1 MLQFIR
7 DNATGWIAWGIVIL
21 IAIPFALWGIHQY
34 VTPTSSV
41 AVATVDGADIDY
53 YDFQRRYARRRQE
66 LQATFGAGFADMLDD
81 VRLRREVLE
90 RMVDS
95 EVVVNSGV
103 NAGMR
108 VGDALLAGSIRSQEA
123 FRSGNGAF
131 SQDVYEGWLRTQG
144 YSPGGFEE
152 SFRRSILEQQ
162 IALGISGS
170 DFIPE
175 NGLREAVR
183 VRLQKRTFS
192 LLTIPAADFESP
204 EPTDSEIGAH
214 FERHRS
220 EYFVPERLRLRYL
233 EVSMSAIAA
242 GVKADDDE
250 LRALFDA
257 GRESFVTPEKR
268 EASHILVSVESAAG
282 EDAVEEARARAAGF
296 RERIVAGES
305 FEDVA
310 KEHSDD
316 PGSASAGGAL
326 GFIDR
331 GMMDPAFEE
340 AAFALAPDEVSDPVR
355 SNFGWHLVKVT
366 SVQEARET
374 TFEEVRDEVLA
385 QYQSR
390 EAERIYVERVE
401 TLANVAY
408 EHPES
413 LEPAARELELPILET
428 GYVTRDGDGDPDDP
442 IASQPA
448 VVAAA
453 FSSDVLGE
461 GNNSE
466 PIEFEPGHIVV
477 VRAFD
482 HEPRRSLEL
491 DEAREEV
498 IDALRAEAVRA
509 AVVARG
515 RELLASLRGGRS
527 PDEVA
532 ADAGV
537 EWSRFEEVGRFDGE
551 VPEQLLDVV
560 FRMPRPGGDGRFD
573 GLIDD
578 AGDFVLV
585 SLSRVADGNVSAL
598 SDEERE
604 DLRQALETD
613 LGRTAYDAF
622 VRVRRESADVE
633 INEQNLRNFEG

>member
-34 VTPTSSV
+34 VTPTGSV

-81 VRLRREVLE
+81 ARLRRDVLE

-103 NAGMR
+103 TAGMR
-108 VGDALLAGSIRSQEA
+108 VGDALLASSIRSQDA
-123 FRSGNGAF
+123 FRSGDGAF
-131 SQDVYEGWLRTQG
+131 SQGLYEGWLRAQG

-152 SFRRSILEQQ
+152 SFRRSMLEQQ

-183 VRLQKRTFS
+183 IRLQKRTFS
-192 LLTIPAADFESP
+192 LLTVPAADFESP
-204 EPTDSEIGAH
+204 EPPDSEIAAH
-214 FERHRS
+214 FERHRT
-220 EYFVPERLRLRYL
+220 EYFAPERLRLRYL
-233 EVSMSAIAA
+233 EISMSAIAD

-257 GRESFVTPEKR
+257 ERESFVTPEKR
-268 EASHILVSVESAAG
+268 EVSHILVSLVPGAG
-282 EDAVEEARARAAGF
+282 EDVVEEARARAAGF

-355 SNFGWHLVKVT
+355 SNFGWHLVKVA

-390 EAERIYVERVE
+390 EAERLYVERVE

-428 GYVTRDGDGDPDDP
+428 GYVTRDGDPDDP

-466 PIEFEPGHIVV
+466 PIEFEPGHLVV

-498 IDALRAEAVRA
+498 IDALRADAVRA
-509 AVVARG
+509 ALAARG
-515 RELLASLRGGRS
+515 RELLAGLRGRRG

-537 EWSRFEEVGRFDGE
+537 EWSRFENVGRFDGE
-551 VPEQLLDVV
+551 TSEQLLDVV
-560 FRMPRPGGDGRFD
+560 FRMPRPGSAARFD

-578 AGDFVLV
+578 VGDFVIV
-585 SLSRVADGNVSAL
+585 SLSRVDDGAVSEM
-598 SDEERE
+598 SDAERE
-604 DLRQALETD
+604 DLRQALEAD

-622 VRVRRESADVE
+622 VRIRRESADVE
-633 INEQNLRNFEG
+633 INEQNLRNFES

>member
-21 IAIPFALWGIHQY
+21 ICIPFALWGIHQY
-34 VTPTSSV
+34 VTPQGSV
-41 AVATVDGADIDY
+41 AVAAVEGTEIGY
-53 YDFQRRYARRRQE
+53 YDFQRSYARRRQE
-66 LQATFGAGFADMLDD
+66 LQATFGPGFAGMFDD
-81 VRLRREVLE
+81 DRLRREVLE

-103 NAGMR
+103 AAGMR
-108 VGDALLAGSIRSQEA
+108 VGDALLARSIQSQDA
-123 FRSGNGAF
+123 FRSGDAF
-131 SQDVYEGWLRTQG
+131 SQGLYESWLRSQG

-152 SFRRSILEQQ
+152 NFRRSVLEQQ
-162 IALGISGS
+162 IVLGISGS
-170 DFIPE
+170 DFVSE
-175 NGLREAVR
+175 NGLRDAVR
-183 VRLQKRTFS
+183 IRLQKRAFS
-192 LLTIPAADFESP
+192 LLTLPAADFESP
-204 EPTDSEIGAH
+204 EPADSEIAAH
-214 FERHRS
+214 FERHRA
-220 EYFVPERLRLRYL
+220 EYFSPEQLRLRYL
-233 EVSMSAIAA
+233 EISMSEIAD
-242 GVKADDDE
+242 GVKADDEE

-257 GRESFVTPEKR
+257 ERESFLTPEKR
-268 EASHILVSVESAAG
+268 EVSHILVSVESGAG

-316 PGSASAGGAL
+316 PGSAPAGGAL
-326 GFIDR
+326 GFIEH
-331 GMMDPAFEE
+331 GIMDPAFEE
-340 AAFALAPDEVSDPVR
+340 AAFALAPDEVSEPVR
-355 SNFGWHLVKVT
+355 SNFGWHLIRVT
-366 SVQEARET
+366 SVEEARET
-374 TFEEVRDEVLA
+374 MFEEVRDEVLA

-413 LEPAARELELPILET
+413 LERAARELELPIRET
-428 GYVTRDGDGDPDDP
+428 GYVTRDGDPDDP

-509 AVVARG
+509 AVTARG
-515 RELLASLRGGRS
+515 RELLASLRGGRG

-532 ADAGV
+532 AEAGV
-537 EWSRFEEVGRFDGE
+537 EWSRFEAVGRFDGE
-551 VPEQLLDVV
+551 VSEQLLDVV
-560 FRMPRPGGDGRFD
+560 FRMPRPGSDVRFD

-578 AGDFVLV
+578 VGDFVIV
-585 SLSRVADGNVSAL
+585 SLSRVEDGDVSAL

-604 DLRQALETD
+604 DLRQALEAD

-633 INEQNLRNFEG
+633 INEQNLRNFES

>member
-183 VRLQKRTFS
+183 IRLQKRTFS

-413 LEPAARELELPILET
+413 LEPAARELELPIIET

>member
-21 IAIPFALWGIHQY
+21 ICIPFALWGIHQY
-34 VTPTSSV
+34 VTPQGSV
-41 AVATVDGADIDY
+41 AVAAVDGTEIGH
-53 YDFQRRYARRRQE
+53 YDFQRSYARRRQE
-66 LQATFGAGFADMLDD
+66 LQATFGPGFAGMFDD
-81 VRLRREVLE
+81 DRLRREVLE
-90 RMVDS
+90 RMIDS

-103 NAGMR
+103 TAGMR
-108 VGDALLAGSIRSQEA
+108 VGDGLLARSIQSQDA
-123 FRSGNGAF
+123 FRSGDAF
-131 SQDVYEGWLRTQG
+131 SQGLYEGWLRAQG

-152 SFRRSILEQQ
+152 NFRRSVLEQQ
-162 IALGISGS
+162 IVLGISGS
-170 DFIPE
+170 DFVSE
-175 NGLREAVR
+175 NELRDAVR
-183 VRLQKRTFS
+183 IRLQKRTFS
-192 LLTIPAADFESP
+192 QLTLPAAGFETP
-204 EPTDSEIGAH
+204 EPADSGIAAH
-214 FERHRS
+214 FERHRA
-220 EYFVPERLRLRYL
+220 EYFAPERLRLRYL
-233 EVSMSAIAA
+233 EVSMSAIAD
-242 GVKADDDE
+242 GVKADDEE

-257 GRESFVTPEKR
+257 ERGSFLTPEKR
-268 EASHILVSVESAAG
+268 EVSHILVSVESG
-282 EDAVEEARARAAGF
+282 AVEEARARAAGF

-316 PGSASAGGAL
+316 PGSASTGGAL
-326 GFIDR
+326 GFIEH
-331 GMMDPAFEE
+331 GIMDPAFEE
-340 AAFALAPDEVSDPVR
+340 AAFALAPDEVSEPVR
-355 SNFGWHLVKVT
+355 SNFGWHLIKVT

-385 QYQSR
+385 QYRLR
-390 EAERIYVERVE
+390 EAERIYVEHVE
-401 TLANVAY
+401 TLANVVY

-413 LEPAARELELPILET
+413 LEPAARELELPIRET
-428 GYVTRDGDGDPDDP
+428 GYVTRGGGGDPDDL

-498 IDALRAEAVRA
+498 IDALRAQAVRT
-509 AVVARG
+509 AVTARG

-527 PDEVA
+527 PGEVA
-532 ADAGV
+532 AEAGV
-537 EWSRFEEVGRFDGE
+537 EWNRFEDVGRFDGE
-551 VPEQLLDVV
+551 VSEQLLDVV
-560 FRMPRPGGDGRFD
+560 FRMLRPGGDSRFD

-578 AGDFVLV
+578 AGDFVIV
-585 SLSRVADGNVSAL
+585 SLSRVDDGDVSAL
-598 SDEERE
+598 SDEERV
-604 DLRQALETD
+604 DLRRALEAD
-613 LGRTAYDAF
+613 FGRTAYDAF
-622 VRVRRESADVE
+622 IRVRRESADVE

>member
-7 DNATGWIAWGIVIL
+7 NHATGWIAWGIVIL
-21 IAIPFALWGIHQY
+21 ICIPFALWGIHQY
-34 VTPTSSV
+34 VAPQGSV
-41 AVATVDGADIDY
+41 AVAAVDGTEIGY
-53 YDFQRRYARRRQE
+53 YDFQDSYARRRQS
-66 LQATFGAGFADMLDD
+66 LQANFGPDFAGMFDD
-81 VRLRREVLE
+81 DRLRREVLE
-90 RMVDS
+90 QMIDS
-95 EVVVNSGV
+95 EVVVNSGMA
-103 NAGMR
+103 AGMR
-108 VGDALLAGSIRSQEA
+108 VGDTLLARAIQSQDA
-123 FRSGNGAF
+123 FRSGDAF
-131 SQDVYEGWLRTQG
+131 SQGLYESWLRAQG
-144 YSPGGFEE
+144 RSPGGFEE

-162 IALGISGS
+162 VVLGISAS
-170 DFIPE
+170 DFVSG
-175 NGLREAVR
+175 NGLRDAVR
-183 VRLQKRTFS
+183 IRLQKRTFS
-192 LLTIPAADFESP
+192 QLTLPAADQESP
-204 EPTDSEIGAH
+204 DPEESGIAAH
-214 FERHRS
+214 FERHRA
-220 EYFVPERLRLRYL
+220 EYFAPERLRLRYL
-233 EVSMSAIAA
+233 EISMSAIAD
-242 GVKADDDE
+242 GVKVDDEE

-257 GRESFVTPEKR
+257 ERGSFLTPEKR
-268 EASHILVSVESAAG
+268 EVSHILASVGSAAG
-282 EDAVEEARARAAGF
+282 EDAVEEARARAAGL

-326 GFIDR
+326 GFIEH
-331 GMMDPAFEE
+331 GIMDPAFEE
-340 AAFALAPDEVSDPVR
+340 AAFALAPDELSEPVR
-355 SNFGWHLVKVT
+355 SNFGWHLIKVT

-385 QYQSR
+385 QYRSR

-401 TLANVAY
+401 TLANMVY

-413 LEPAARELELPILET
+413 LEPAARELDLPIRET
-428 GYVTRDGDGDPDDP
+428 GYVTRDGEGDPDDLV
-442 IASQPA
+442 ASQPA

-466 PIEFEPGHIVV
+466 PIEFEPGHLVV

-509 AVVARG
+509 AVTARG
-515 RELLASLRGGRS
+515 RDLLASLRGGRS

-537 EWSRFEEVGRFDGE
+537 EWSRFEDVGRFDDG
-551 VPEQLLDVV
+551 VPEQLLDAV
-560 FRMPRPGGDGRFD
+560 FRIPRPDGDGRFD

-578 AGDFVLV
+578 AGDFVV
-585 SLSRVADGNVSAL
+585 MWLSRVDDGDVSAL

-604 DLRQALETD
+604 GLQRALEAD
-613 LGRTAYDAF
+613 FGGTAYDAF
-622 VRVRRESADVE
+622 VRVRRESAEVE
-633 INEQNLRNFEG
+633 INEQNLRNFES

>member
-1 MLQFIR
+1 MLQLIR

-21 IAIPFALWGIHQY
+21 ICIPFALWGIHQY
-34 VTPTSSV
+34 VTPQGSA
-41 AVATVDGADIDY
+41 AVATVEGTEIGY
-53 YDFQRRYARRRQE
+53 YDFQRSYARRRQE
-66 LQATFGAGFADMLDD
+66 IQAAFGAGFADTFDD
-81 VRLRREVLE
+81 DRLRREVLE
-90 RMVDS
+90 RMIDS
-95 EVVVNSGV
+95 EVVIDSGV
-103 NAGMR
+103 TAGMR
-108 VGDALLAGSIRSQEA
+108 VGDALLASSIQSQDA
-123 FRSGNGAF
+123 FRSGDAF
-131 SQDVYEGWLRTQG
+131 SQGVYESWLRTQG

-162 IALGISGS
+162 IVLGISGS
-170 DFIPE
+170 DFVSE
-175 NGLREAVR
+175 NGLRDAAR
-183 VRLQKRTFS
+183 IRLQKRTFS
-192 LLTIPAADFESP
+192 LLTLPAADFESP
-204 EPTDSEIGAH
+204 EPTESGIAAH
-214 FERHRS
+214 FERHRA
-220 EYFVPERLRLRYL
+220 EYFSPERLRLRYL
-233 EVSMSAIAA
+233 EISMSAIAD
-242 GVKADDDE
+242 GVKADDEE
-250 LRALFDA
+250 LRALFGA
-257 GRESFVTPEKR
+257 ERESFVTPEKR
-268 EASHILVSVESAAG
+268 EVSHILVSVGSGAG
-282 EDAVEEARARAAGF
+282 EEAVEEARARAAGF

-310 KEHSDD
+310 GEHSDD

-326 GFIDR
+326 GFIEH
-331 GMMDPAFEE
+331 GIMDPAFEE
-340 AAFALAPDEVSDPVR
+340 AAFALVPDEVSDPVR
-355 SNFGWHLVKVT
+355 SNFGWHLIKVT
-366 SVQEARET
+366 SVQEAQES

-413 LEPAARELELPILET
+413 LESAARELELPIRET
-428 GYVTRDGDGDPDDP
+428 GYVTRDGDPDDP

-466 PIEFEPGHIVV
+466 PIEFEPGHVVV

-482 HEPRRSLEL
+482 HEPRRPLEL
-491 DEAREEV
+491 DEARAEV
-498 IDALRAEAVRA
+498 IDALRADAVRA
-509 AVVARG
+509 AVAARG
-515 RELLASLRGGRS
+515 RELLASLRGGRG

-537 EWSRFEEVGRFDGE
+537 EWSRFEDAGRFDDGISE
-551 VPEQLLDVV
+551 HLLDVV
-560 FRMPRPGGDGRFD
+560 FRMPRPGGDARFD

-578 AGDFVLV
+578 AGDFVIV
-585 SLSRVADGNVSAL
+585 SLSRVDDGDVSAL

-604 DLRQALETD
+604 DLRRALEAD

-622 VRVRRESADVE
+622 VRVRRGSADVE
-633 INEQNLRNFEG
+633 INEQNLRGFES

>member
-1 MLQFIR
+1 MLQLIR

-21 IAIPFALWGIHQY
+21 ICIPFALWGIHQY
-34 VTPTSSV
+34 VTPQGSA
-41 AVATVDGADIDY
+41 AVAAVGGTEIGY
-53 YDFQRRYARRRQE
+53 YDFQRSYARRRQE
-66 LQATFGAGFADMLDD
+66 LRATFGPGFADMFDED
-81 VRLRREVLE
+81 RLRREVLD

-95 EVVVNSGV
+95 EVVVDSGST
-103 NAGMR
+103 AGMR
-108 VGDALLAGSIRSQEA
+108 VGDALLASSIQSQDA
-123 FRSGNGAF
+123 FRSGDAF
-131 SQDVYEGWLRTQG
+131 SPDLYEGWLRAQG

-152 SFRRSILEQQ
+152 NARRSILEQQ
-162 IALGISGS
+162 IVLGISGS
-170 DFIPE
+170 DFVSG
-175 NGLREAVR
+175 NGLRDAVR
-183 VRLQKRTFS
+183 IRLQKRTFS
-192 LLTIPAADFESP
+192 QLTLPAADFESP
-204 EPTDSEIGAH
+204 EPGESGIAAY
-214 FERHRS
+214 FERHRA
-220 EYFVPERLRLRYL
+220 EYFAPERLRLRYL
-233 EVSMSAIAA
+233 EISMSAIAD
-242 GVKADDDE
+242 GVKADDEE

-257 GRESFVTPEKR
+257 ERGNFLTPEKR
-268 EASHILVSVESAAG
+268 EVSHILVSVEAGAG
-282 EDAVEEARARAAGF
+282 EGAVEEARVRTAGF
-296 RERIVAGES
+296 RERIAAGES
-305 FEDVA
+305 FEGVA

-326 GFIDR
+326 GFIEH
-331 GMMDPAFEE
+331 GIMDPAFEE
-340 AAFALAPDEVSDPVR
+340 AAFALAPDEVSEPVR
-355 SNFGWHLVKVT
+355 SNFGWHLIKVT
-366 SVQEARET
+366 SVLEAQET

-385 QYQSR
+385 QYRSR

-413 LEPAARELELPILET
+413 LESAARDLELPILET
-428 GYVTRDGDGDPDDP
+428 GYVTRDGDPDDP

-466 PIEFEPGHIVV
+466 PIEFEPGHVVV

-498 IDALRAEAVRA
+498 VEALRAEAVRE
-509 AVVARG
+509 AVTSRG
-515 RELLASLRGGRS
+515 RELLAGLRGGRR

-532 ADAGV
+532 AEAGV
-537 EWSRFEEVGRFDGE
+537 EWSRFEDVGRFDGE
-551 VPEQLLDVV
+551 VSEQLIDVV
-560 FRMPRPGGDGRFD
+560 FRMPRPGGDARFD

-578 AGDFVLV
+578 TGDFVIV
-585 SLSRVADGNVSAL
+585 WLSRVDDGDVSAL

-604 DLRQALETD
+604 GLRQALEAD
-613 LGRTAYDAF
+613 SGRTAYEAF

-633 INEQNLRNFEG
+633 INEQNLRNFES